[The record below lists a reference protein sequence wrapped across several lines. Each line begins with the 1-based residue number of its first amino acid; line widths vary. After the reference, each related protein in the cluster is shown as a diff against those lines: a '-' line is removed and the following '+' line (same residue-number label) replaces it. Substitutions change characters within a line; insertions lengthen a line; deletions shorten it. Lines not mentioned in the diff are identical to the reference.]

1 MATGNTITGTI
12 AFTGG
17 GSGTFSATATGTSSI
32 TQTETSAT
40 ITYTLTFSMTV
51 AASVPAGTRRTA
63 TVNVSGSIAGFSGTG
78 SLSFVLYN
86 PSSTGGGGGNPKTM
100 SQTKSCT
107 LVASK
112 SITYTK
118 GTGAQAIAGLFSA
131 TALSKTSSGSVSN
144 TVPALTSHTV
154 SYNANGGSGLIPAQT
169 KYYGQNITLSNGSGF
184 SRTNYQL
191 LRWNTKS
198 DGTRTNYSLGQ
209 SYTVNSTTNI
219 TLYAQW
225 LFLYSKPTISNL
237 TVSRCN
243 SSGTA
248 QEDGTYVKVSFD
260 YSGGLLGPNGSQ
272 TQVAPKMLITI
283 DGTEVYRD
291 ETSTGLTGSFSQIF
305 GSAYSINT
313 THPVIIKL
321 WDDNDTTGTTVGASV
336 STTVFPMDILGDG
349 SAMGLMMPAQSGHML
364 SVPELSIQVDT
375 AATTG
380 VDGDITNAIIALGWY
395 NDVFS

>member
-1 MATGNTITGTI
+1 MAVGNTV
-12 AFTGG
+12 
-17 GSGTFSATATGTSSI
+17 SGTVTLSGFVCNFSAHSTGTSSM

-51 AASVPAGTRRTA
+51 SRSVPAQQRVGGT
-63 TVNVSGSIAGFSGTG
+63 VSVSGSIAGFSGTG
-78 SLSFVLYN
+78 SLSFSLTN
-86 PSSTGGGGGNPKTM
+86 TTSQAKTV

-112 SITYTK
+112 STTYTK

-131 TALSKTSSGSVSN
+131 TAASKTSSGSASN

-154 SYNANGGSGLIPAQT
+154 SYNANGGSGSISAQT

-191 LRWNTKS
+191 LRWNTNS
-198 DGTRTNYSLGQ
+198 GGTGTNYNLGQ

-225 LFLYSKPTISNL
+225 LFLYSKPTVINL

-248 QEDGTYVKVSFD
+248 QEDGTYIKVLFD
-260 YSGGLLGPNGSQ
+260 YAGGLLGPSGSQ

-283 DGTEVYRD
+283 DGNEVYRD
-291 ETSTGLTGSFSQIF
+291 ETSTDTTGSFSQVF

-313 THPVIIKL
+313 THPVVIKL
-321 WDDNDTTGTTVGASV
+321 WDDNDTTGTTAGTSV
-336 STTVFPMDILGDG
+336 STTVFPMDILEDG

-364 SVPELSIQVDT
+364 SVPELSIQVDE
-375 AATTG
+375 AASTG
-380 VDGDITNAIIALGWY
+380 TDGIIVSAMNALGWDS
-395 NDVFS
+395 DVFS